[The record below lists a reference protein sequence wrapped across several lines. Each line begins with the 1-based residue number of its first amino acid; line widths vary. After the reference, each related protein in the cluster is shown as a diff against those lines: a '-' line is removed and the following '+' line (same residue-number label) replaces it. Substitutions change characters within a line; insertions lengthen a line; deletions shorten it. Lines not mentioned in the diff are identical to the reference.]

1 MALYKRGS
9 GVQTLYAASVGPPP
23 AGSASLLKNR
33 FSIHSSG
40 LGKSA
45 ATVALAILCVPVSC
59 VFLPGQTDSA
69 KPVASDADVVNVNE
83 VTLDLMVRDKKGKP
97 VLDLKPGDIAV
108 TDGGTPVKIANLRP
122 VTGEHADHMLTLV
135 FDRLDLAAS
144 HNAREIATKI
154 LKLVPPDEFSFSVL
168 KTQGRLML
176 YQDFTLDRTALSRA
190 INSATDFDEADKGDG
205 ALLPEK
211 KLIAVAKTGA
221 DDAGTAVTAKER
233 SAAQVLLAALQESQR
248 ILQEQHTQPSLSGV
262 LALARTERRLPGRKT
277 IIYFTQGLHMD
288 ASTGEMLHEIID
300 SANRSDVAVYAI
312 DSNALTAQADQSL
325 VAMMAMGNARAASAQ
340 APAAATSTGTGAGTQ
355 TVAQPPPGLA
365 PMVSTQYISFETGN
379 PNDHKNPLA
388 EFAERTGG
396 AYLGPDENLKKH
408 IRQMMEDMTS
418 DYEAYYVP
426 PIENFDGQ
434 FRPVAVKPV
443 RDGLKVRSRS
453 GYFALPPDSGTSVRP
468 FEAPLMKIL
477 TEAQLPSDIKFRSRV
492 LRLGD
497 LAAANENTLVVEVPV
512 SELET
517 RDDPNTNLYSL
528 RVSMV
533 AQIKSKAGAV
543 VEHFSEDI
551 PRHGALDAKAS
562 AQSDSMTM
570 QRNFTAPPG
579 EYVMEAAILDR
590 VSGKTAAQRVE
601 FDIPNEPSG
610 PSLSDVTMVQ
620 RLIPSP
626 EDVDSDEPM
635 RYGNGK
641 VIPDLSGRVAH
652 GKKEI
657 SLFFLVHP
665 DPASTEPPTLEM
677 EVLKSGEAI
686 AQVPLQLRKTNG
698 PATIPYL
705 ASIQSASLPSGDYQV
720 VERLTQ
726 GGRTAE
732 RDLTFRVEGGELADA
747 AKPENA
753 AEAANPSAN
762 DGDAVTASD
771 LQPPESDA
779 SKGHR
784 LVITT
789 LPAGTV
795 SAPSAEQL
803 QAIIASA
810 RKRAL
815 DYSKSL
821 PNFICVEVTNRSV
834 DASGNGRWKHRDSI
848 AELLRYHN
856 NEETRT
862 TLEINGQRSNLQR
875 TDMNASWPLSVG
887 EFGAML
893 NLVFQPSSKTEFE
906 WKEAAAREDRTG
918 TVQVLTYRVKREN
931 ATITLGQGNDQVGVG
946 FHGLVYIDAAT
957 GGVQRIMLQADDL
970 PRGFSMS
977 AASMTVDYD
986 YTAIADRDYLLP
998 VRSTVSLQRH
1008 HKEIELNE
1016 IAFRSY
1022 RRFAS
1027 RSKIKLLQ

>member
-1 MALYKRGS
+1 VER
-9 GVQTLYAASVGPPP
+9 
-23 AGSASLLKNR
+23 SLLKNR

-40 LGKSA
+40 LKKSV
-45 ATVALAILCVPVSC
+45 ATVAFAILSVPVSC
-59 VFLPGQTDSA
+59 VLLLGQTDSTKA
-69 KPVASDADVVNVNE
+69 VPTDSDVVNVNE
-83 VTLDLMVRDKKGKP
+83 VSLDLMVRDKKGKP
-97 VLDLKPGDIAV
+97 VLDLKPTDIAV
-108 TDGGTPVKIANLRP
+108 TDGGTPVKIASLRL
-122 VTGEHADHMLTLV
+122 VTGEHSTDHRLTLV

-144 HNAREIATKI
+144 HNARDIAMKI

-168 KTQGRLML
+168 KTEGRLML
-176 YQDFTLDRTALSRA
+176 YQDFTPDRAALTHA
-190 INSATDFDEADKGDG
+190 ISSATDFDEAGKGDG
-205 ALLPEK
+205 ASLPEK
-211 KLIAVAKTGA
+211 RLIAVAKTGA
-221 DDAGTAVTAKER
+221 DETGTAATAKER
-233 SAAQVLLAALQESQR
+233 STAQVLLAALQESQR
-248 ILQEQHTQPSLSGV
+248 ILQDQHTQPSLSGV
-262 LALARTERRLPGRKT
+262 LALARTERKLAGRKT
-277 IIYFTQGLHMD
+277 IIYFTQGLHVD
-288 ASTGEMLHEIID
+288 ASTGEMLHEIIE
-300 SANRSDVAVYAI
+300 SANRSDVGIYAI

-325 VAMMAMGNARAASAQ
+325 VAMMAMGNARAAAAQ
-340 APAAATSTGTGAGTQ
+340 APAAPISIGSGPGAQ

-365 PMVSTQYISFETGN
+365 PMVSTQYMAYETGN

-408 IRQMMEDMTS
+408 IHQMMEDMTS
-418 DYEAYYVP
+418 DYEAYYAP
-426 PIENFDGQ
+426 PVENFDGQ
-434 FRPVAVKPV
+434 FRAVAVKSV
-443 RDGLKVRSRS
+443 RDGLKVRSRA
-453 GYFALPPDSGTSVRP
+453 GYFALPPDSGTTVRP
-468 FEAPLMKIL
+468 FEAPLMKL
-477 TEAQLPSDIKFRSRV
+477 LSDAQLPSDIKFRSRV

-497 LAAANENTLVVEVPV
+497 LAAGNENTMVVEVPV

-533 AQIKSKAGAV
+533 AQIKSKSGAV
-543 VEHFSEDI
+543 IEHFSEDI

-562 AQSDSMTM
+562 AQSDVMTM
-570 QRNFTAPPG
+570 QRNFAAPPG

-590 VSGKTAAQRVE
+590 VSGKTAAQRIE
-601 FDIPNEPSG
+601 FEVPNEPSG

-626 EDVDSDEPM
+626 QDVDSDEPL

-657 SLFFLVHP
+657 SFFFLVHP
-665 DPASTEPPTLEM
+665 DPSVAEQPTLEM
-677 EVLKSGEAI
+677 EVLKSGEPI

-720 VERLTQ
+720 IEKLTQ
-726 GGRTAE
+726 GGKTAE
-732 RDLTFRVEGGELADA
+732 RDLTFRVEGPELANA

-753 AEAANPSAN
+753 ADANPSAM
-762 DGDAVTASD
+762 DGEAVTASD
-771 LQPPESDA
+771 VEPPDSDA
-779 SKGHR
+779 NKNHR
-784 LVITT
+784 LVITS

-795 SAPSAEQL
+795 PPPSAEQL
-803 QAIIASA
+803 QAIVASA

-834 DASGNGRWKHRDSI
+834 DASGNGRWKRRDSI
-848 AELLRYHN
+848 AEMLRYHN
-856 NEETRT
+856 NQETRT
-862 TLEINGQRSNLQR
+862 TLEINGQRSSLQR
-875 TDMNASWPLSVG
+875 TDMNSSWPLSVG

-893 NLVFQPSSKTEFE
+893 NLVFQPSSKTDFE

-918 TVQVLTYRVKREN
+918 TVQVLSYRVKREN

-946 FHGLVYIDAAT
+946 FHGLVYVDAAT
-957 GGVQRIMLQADDL
+957 GGVQRITLQADDL
-970 PRGFSMS
+970 PRNFSMS

>member
-1 MALYKRGS
+1 VER
-9 GVQTLYAASVGPPP
+9 
-23 AGSASLLKNR
+23 SLLKNR

-40 LGKSA
+40 LRKSA
-45 ATVALAILCVPVSC
+45 AAAILAFSS
-59 VFLPGQTDSA
+59 LPLASVLLPAQTDST
-69 KPVASDADVVNVNE
+69 KTVPTDSDVVNVNE
-83 VTLDLMVRDKKGKP
+83 VSLDLMVRDKKGKP
-97 VLDLKPGDIAV
+97 VLDLKPGDVAV
-108 TDGGTPVKIANLRP
+108 TDGGTAVKISSLRP
-122 VTGEHADHMLTLV
+122 VAGEHADHTLTLV

-168 KTQGRLML
+168 KTEGRLML
-176 YQDFTLDRTALSRA
+176 YQDFTPDRAALTHA
-190 INSATDFDEADKGDG
+190 INSATDFDAADKGDG
-205 ALLPEK
+205 AALPEK
-211 KLIAVAKTGA
+211 RLIAVAKTGA
-221 DDAGTAVTAKER
+221 DETGAAATAKAR
-233 SAAQVLLAALQESQR
+233 STAQVLLAALQESQR
-248 ILQEQHTQPSLSGV
+248 ILQDQHTQPSLSGV
-262 LALARTERRLPGRKT
+262 LALARTERKLPGRKT
-277 IIYFTQGLHMD
+277 IIYFTQGLHID
-288 ASTGEMLHEIID
+288 ASTGEMLHEIIE
-300 SANRSDVAVYAI
+300 SANRSDVAIYAI

-340 APAAATSTGTGAGTQ
+340 APPAATSTGSGASMQ
-355 TVAQPPPGLA
+355 PLPQPPPGLA
-365 PMVSTQYISFETGN
+365 PMVSTQYMAYETGN

-396 AYLGPDENLKKH
+396 AYLGPDENLKKR
-408 IRQMMEDMTS
+408 IRQMMDDMTS

-434 FRPVAVKPV
+434 FRPVAVKSV
-443 RDGLKVRSRS
+443 RDGLKVRSRA
-453 GYFALPPDSGTSVRP
+453 GYFALPPDSGTTVRP

-477 TEAQLPSDIKFRSRV
+477 TEAQLPSEIKFRSRV

-497 LAAANENTLVVEVPV
+497 LAAGNENTMVLEVPV

-533 AQIKSKAGAV
+533 AQIKNKAGAV
-543 VEHFSEDI
+543 IEHFSEDI
-551 PRHGALDAKAS
+551 PRHGALDAKAG
-562 AQSDSMTM
+562 AQSDVMTM
-570 QRNFTAPPG
+570 QRNFAAPPG
-579 EYVMEAAILDR
+579 EYIMEAAILDR
-590 VSGKTAAQRVE
+590 VSGKTAAQRIE
-601 FDIPNEPSG
+601 FEVPTAPSG
-610 PSLSDVTMVQ
+610 PSLSDVAMVQ

-626 EDVDSDEPM
+626 QDVDSDEPL
-635 RYGNGK
+635 RYGNGR
-641 VIPDLSGRVAH
+641 VVPDLSGRVAH

-657 SLFFLVHP
+657 SFFFLVHP
-665 DPASTEPPTLEM
+665 DPAAVEQPTLEM
-677 EVLKSGEAI
+677 EVLKSGESI
-686 AQVPLQLRKTNG
+686 AQVPLQLRKTSG
-698 PATIPYL
+698 AAIVPYL
-705 ASIQSASLPSGDYQV
+705 ASIQSATLPSGDYQI
-720 VERLTQ
+720 VEKLTQ

-732 RDLTFRVEGGELADA
+732 RDLTFRVEGPELADA
-747 AKPENA
+747 TKPENA
-753 AEAANPSAN
+753 SDAANPSAN
-762 DGDAVTASD
+762 DGEAVTASD
-771 LQPPESDA
+771 LQPPDSDA
-779 SKGHR
+779 NKGHR

-795 SAPSAEQL
+795 PPPSAEQL
-803 QAIIASA
+803 QSIVASA

-848 AELLRYHN
+848 AEMLRYHN

-862 TLEINGQRSNLQR
+862 TLEINGQRSSLRR

-893 NLVFQPSSKTEFE
+893 NLVFQPSSRTEFE

-931 ATITLGQGNDQVGVG
+931 ATITLGQGNDQIGVG
-946 FHGLVYIDAAT
+946 FHGLVYVDAAT
-957 GGVQRIMLQADDL
+957 GGVQRITLQADDL
-970 PRGFSMS
+970 PRNFSMS

-986 YTAIADRDYLLP
+986 YTSIADRDYLLP

-1008 HKEIELNE
+1008 HREIELNE

-1027 RSKIKLLQ
+1027 HSKIKLLQ